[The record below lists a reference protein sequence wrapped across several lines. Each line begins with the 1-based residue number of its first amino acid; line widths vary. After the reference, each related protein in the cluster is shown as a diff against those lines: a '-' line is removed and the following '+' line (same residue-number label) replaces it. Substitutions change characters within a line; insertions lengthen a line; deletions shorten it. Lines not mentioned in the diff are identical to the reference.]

1 MQSQELDLELLTYGE
16 RNSRLISSMR
26 IELNELNSFNS
37 STGGY
42 GAGSGD
48 NVLGG
53 KASIAKRLSSK
64 VMKQKKVVIK
74 PPAEGEG
81 RGEGEGEGE
90 GRKKEEEVSEEESS
104 WEERKV
110 ECNTNARCA
119 QKEGIKDDKGNVL
132 DPRFERSKSML
143 VAKPANQMVDLDETV
158 IASVGTPTSSI
169 LKMAMLARKVEAE
182 DEQKEEERRIWEE
195 RKRIEQ
201 KRLKAEEDRNNSLRR
216 AAEASGMLP
225 TSMMSNMKH
234 FNKGMV
240 SFGVGGKGK

>member
-90 GRKKEEEVSEEESS
+90 GRKKEEE
-104 WEERKV
+104 
-110 ECNTNARCA
+110 
-119 QKEGIKDDKGNVL
+119 KEGIKDDKGNVL